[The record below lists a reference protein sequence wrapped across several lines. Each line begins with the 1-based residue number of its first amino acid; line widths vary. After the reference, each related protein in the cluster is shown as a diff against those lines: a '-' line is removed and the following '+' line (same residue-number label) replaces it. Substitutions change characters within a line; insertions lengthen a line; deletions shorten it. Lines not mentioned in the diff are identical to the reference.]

1 VSELTLL
8 ALEHAG
14 REGPTRSSS
23 ISPRGA
29 KDATKRAATRSGVSP
44 YAFYHLV
51 RYRRK
56 GGFLDTS
63 RRRRGLGPLDRG
75 GP

>member
-1 VSELTLL
+1 LLDRELK
-8 ALEHAG
+8 
-14 REGPTRSSS
+14 
-23 ISPRGA
+23 
-29 KDATKRAATRSGVSP
+29 KDV
-44 YAFYHLV
+44 HLV
-51 RYRRK
+51 RYSRK